1 MPAKAGIQCLDSTP
15 YTRWMLRSAPQPLQS
30 RESQEA
36 APQTEEPL
44 EFVDAKVP
52 LMPFML
58 QHTKGRET
66 AGHVMQL
73 RPLRACLTAGQPEL
87 LLADPDHFLDLGAE
101 RIQATDLRSR
111 QRQAMGGVGPWRR
124 I

>member
-1 MPAKAGIQCLDSTP
+1 
-15 YTRWMLRSAPQPLQS
+15 
-30 RESQEA
+30 
-36 APQTEEPL
+36 
-44 EFVDAKVP
+44 
-52 LMPFML
+52 MPFML
-58 QHTKGRET
+58 QHTKGSET

-87 LLADPDHFLDLGAE
+87 ILADPDHFLDLGAE